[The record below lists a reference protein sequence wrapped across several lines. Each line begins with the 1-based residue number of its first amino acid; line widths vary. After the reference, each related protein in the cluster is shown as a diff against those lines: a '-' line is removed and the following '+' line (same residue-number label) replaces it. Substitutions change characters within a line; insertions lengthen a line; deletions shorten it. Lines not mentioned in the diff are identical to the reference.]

1 MANTGQF
8 AKVIVTAAGKDMIAK
23 SQGGQIL
30 HFTRVSLGDG
40 LVAPGEDPVN
50 YTSVKNERL
59 SVPIAKYN
67 NLNNGQFEIQFR
79 VSNQN
84 VTEGFWHREIG
95 VMAKIDNG
103 TEELYAYTT
112 AGNTASYIYDKT
124 APVDERVV
132 NVTFVIGNALNLD
145 VVIDNSIIYLTKK
158 DYEQS
163 MREHEN
169 NPEAHGNAMQT
180 HNEDESAHT
189 DMVGA
194 TENLNGKRGMAPA
207 PPKGSQDLPLCGG
220 AVYKVL
226 PIGGGGTGATSAAAA
241 RTNLGIDVT
250 YFNPTGSII
259 AFAGNTLPDGY
270 LLCDGSKVSRTTYK
284 KLFDVI
290 GTTYG
295 AGDGKT
301 TFTLPNL
308 IDRFLEGSS
317 AAGSYREA
325 GLPNIEAFYDD
336 NIGYANAD
344 KAGWHGAVYLGNLA
358 DSNITTDR
366 VSDGLEYCHTWK
378 FDASKSNP
386 VYGKS
391 NTVQP
396 AALSCKFC
404 IKY

>member
-95 VMAKIDNG
+95 IMAKIDNG

-145 VVIDNSIIYLTKK
+145 VVIDNSVVYLTKK

-180 HNEDESAHT
+180 HNEDESAHA

-194 TENLNGKRGMAPA
+194 TENLNGKRGMVPA
-207 PPKGSQDLPLCGG
+207 PKINDRLRFLRGDGEWIDVSDTTPVGDVVYRPYLRTGYVKANG
-220 AVYKVL
+220 ATVNRSDYPRLVAFADANNLWTSNPSTEPWKYGRGNGNTTMVL
-226 PIGGGGTGATSAAAA
+226 PDYRNRFIQGGDNA
-241 RTNLGIDVT
+241 
-250 YFNPTGSII
+250 SII
-259 AFAGNTLPDGY
+259 
-270 LLCDGSKVSRTTYK
+270 S
-284 KLFDVI
+284 
-290 GTTYG
+290 
-295 AGDGKT
+295 
-301 TFTLPNL
+301 
-308 IDRFLEGSS
+308 
-317 AAGSYREA
+317 A
-325 GLPNIEAFYDD
+325 GLPEISGSFGAAGAPVSRGNDRDVYPSVYSGAFG
-336 NIGYANAD
+336 IQGGRTHWSGSHVTNA
-344 KAGWHGAVYLGNLA
+344 
-358 DSNITTDR
+358 SSTDEMTF
-366 VSDGLEYCHTWK
+366 S
-378 FDASKSNP
+378 ASSSNP
-386 VYGKS
+386 IYGRTD
-391 NTVQP
+391 TVQP
-396 AALSCKFC
+396 PTILLIPQ
-404 IKY
+404 IKN

>member
-95 VMAKIDNG
+95 IMAKIDNG

-145 VVIDNSIIYLTKK
+145 VVIDNSVIYLTKR

-180 HNEDESAHT
+180 HNEDESAHA

-194 TENLNGKRGMAPA
+194 TENLNGKRGMVPA

-220 AVYKVL
+220 ATYKVL
-226 PIGGGGTGATSAAAA
+226 PVEGGGTGANNVAA
-241 RTNLGIDVT
+241 VVK
-250 YFNPTGSII
+250 
-259 AFAGNTLPDGY
+259 TL
-270 LLCDGSKVSRTTYK
+270 
-284 KLFDVI
+284 F
-290 GTTYG
+290 
-295 AGDGKT
+295 
-301 TFTLPNL
+301 
-308 IDRFLEGSS
+308 GSS
-317 AAGSYREA
+317 AIGSPTKSIY
-325 GLPNIEAFYDD
+325 YDGVTLKACAD
-336 NIGYANAD
+336 SIGGGGIVAALLEQNGYAKFANGLILQWGFSSGSGAAD
-344 KAGWHGAVYLGNLA
+344 ISFPITFGTLYSITQGFCNSGSVNNWNWAISSYSVSKFHVIGKGGIGLFWIAVGKA
-358 DSNITTDR
+358 
-366 VSDGLEYCHTWK
+366 
-378 FDASKSNP
+378 
-386 VYGKS
+386 
-391 NTVQP
+391 
-396 AALSCKFC
+396 
-404 IKY
+404 

>member
-1 MANTGQF
+1 MPNWSGLILTQQGRQLQAKVEAGTKLVITKLKLGSGVLPEGKQMEELRDLVTPKQNVGIATIEVQNDGTCKLSATISNTGL
-8 AKVIVTAAGKDMIAK
+8 AAGYYVRELGVFATDPDKGEILYLVANDSAPDYLLAEGGATVV
-23 SQGGQIL
+23 SQEFAVYVSASNTDNVVAQIDAGAL
-30 HFTRVSLGDG
+30 ATMGYVQLSIKNHNDDIDAHSAAIGKHNSAASVHTANLASRAEAEAGTNTSKFMTPARVSD
-40 LVAPGEDPVN
+40 AI
-50 YTSVKNERL
+50 KN
-59 SVPIAKYN
+59 
-67 NLNNGQFEIQFR
+67 F
-79 VSNQN
+79 
-84 VTEGFWHREIG
+84 
-95 VMAKIDNG
+95 
-103 TEELYAYTT
+103 
-112 AGNTASYIYDKT
+112 AGAD
-124 APVDERVV
+124 
-132 NVTFVIGNALNLD
+132 
-145 VVIDNSIIYLTKK
+145 LT
-158 DYEQS
+158 
-163 MREHEN
+163 
-169 NPEAHGNAMQT
+169 
-180 HNEDESAHT
+180 
-189 DMVGA
+189 
-194 TENLNGKRGMAPA
+194 GM
-207 PPKGSQDLPLCGG
+207 
-220 AVYKVL
+220 
-226 PIGGGGTGATSAAAA
+226 I
-241 RTNLGIDVT
+241 
-250 YFNPTGSII
+250 F

-317 AAGSYREA
+317 AAGSYRES